1 MAPSSS
7 RELQLSPSDVK
18 AIRNC
23 MSWVSSDTPWKM
35 DIVDTSST
43 VLEEQSI
50 SPGNELAIPHRPLDD
65 EHR

>member
-1 MAPSSS
+1 
-7 RELQLSPSDVK
+7 
-18 AIRNC
+18 